1 MAQMAECEE
10 QALVTANG
18 RSENLVSVA
27 NLAACLQKN
36 ASEDRLVYYQLAR
49 ALYQGVSATSL
60 PDDAALS
67 LYKSSLYFKFCL
79 TFIICLS
86 PTFATFSSAEVCMA
100 SSHLLHMHPRG
111 MQ

>member
-18 RSENLVSVA
+18 RSENLVSVS

-49 ALYQGVSATSL
+49 ALYQGVSSIESL
-60 PDDAALS
+60 PDEAAP
-67 LYKSSLYFKFCL
+67 SS
-79 TFIICLS
+79 TII
-86 PTFATFSSAEVCMA
+86 V
-100 SSHLLHMHPRG
+100 
-111 MQ
+111 